1 MTQTAILIRFK
12 QKITGVDRVAAICN
26 NYIFASTSNIA
37 DTAVSINLSIPL
49 LLLTVYTGALTNAAA
64 NGLSRASDSCGSNGI
79 HCFNDTTYRSCISIW
94 GVILYSGDYV
104 TCSGDSTCS
113 ESESV
118 ICVSAS
124 TTTTSDTATTTVN
137 NAETTVTSTTAAS
150 NDTATVTSSSATTE
164 SITTATSNTSEADAA
179 TNSTT
184 TIANTTEDST
194 TGTQATATTEAET
207 TTITEA
213 TTGKKKAWWCWIF
226 LYLFLTAPASCN
238 VNGQKWP
245 SNSCNQYYEC
255 VLALWNYYVVATN
268 CSTGQS
274 YSSSEGTCVTD
285 ATCIV

>member
-137 NAETTVTSTTAAS
+137 NAV
-150 NDTATVTSSSATTE
+150 
-164 SITTATSNTSEADAA
+164 
-179 TNSTT
+179 
-184 TIANTTEDST
+184 
-194 TGTQATATTEAET
+194 
-207 TTITEA
+207 
-213 TTGKKKAWWCWIF
+213 
-226 LYLFLTAPASCN
+226 TAPASCN